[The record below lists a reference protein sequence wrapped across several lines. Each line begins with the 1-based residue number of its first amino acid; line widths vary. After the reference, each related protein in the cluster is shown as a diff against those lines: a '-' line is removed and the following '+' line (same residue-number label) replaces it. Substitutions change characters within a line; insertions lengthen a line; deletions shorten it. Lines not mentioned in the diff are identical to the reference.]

1 MSSLPNEIFS
11 DVTNFLPN
19 DDITDLM
26 LMSKTFN
33 ALVTPRLKKINQEM
47 STMDQSIKS
56 FMPSPAPDPTDCKW
70 ISQLNLERFK
80 PIGSEAKKRM
90 QKVFENEREL
100 PNFLRNATLGN
111 YLFDRLK
118 ERMSLERFD
127 DETFLRILGALVS
140 MPKFRKEYNISY
152 KSGKLIINIAIELRM
167 QLSYLIN
174 FDFGDAFA
182 DIRRIWWFY
191 NPQGMCPHLNCLS

>member
-70 ISQLNLERFK
+70 ISQLNLKRFE
-80 PIGSEAKKRM
+80 PIGSEASVFSLFVTSKNYKVQKQLPYFRWLFFKYPVLKYRHPYVRM
-90 QKVFENEREL
+90 DVITNL
-100 PNFLRNATLGN
+100 
-111 YLFDRLK
+111 
-118 ERMSLERFD
+118 
-127 DETFLRILGALVS
+127 LVTS
-140 MPKFRKEYNISY
+140 F
-152 KSGKLIINIAIELRM
+152 IEGGG
-167 QLSYLIN
+167 I
-174 FDFGDAFA
+174 
-182 DIRRIWWFY
+182 
-191 NPQGMCPHLNCLS
+191 